1 LNFRF
6 EHSEYLLPLAL
17 IPVMIFL
24 FTVVIKWKNTTL
36 KKIGNEKL
44 VKLLILNYSRRNFLI
59 KFVVIC
65 IAFALTSFA
74 AANFQTPG
82 GGENIRRQGL
92 DVMIALDVSK
102 SMMATDIQP
111 NRLEKAKLLV
121 NRLIDKLEND
131 QIGLVLFAGRA
142 YIQMPLTS
150 DHAAAKIYVSS
161 ASPDAVPTQGTV
173 IADAL
178 EMCNSAF
185 SKKDKKYKVV
195 ILISDGEDHDPRAA
209 DLSKQLAD
217 DGVLINTVGVGT
229 PTGSTIIDPNTKE
242 MKRDDKGNPVISKLN
257 EAELSQIAQAS
268 KGQYQL
274 LTDTDEASDRIVQ
287 QIDAMEQK
295 SITDQNA
302 ANYRSHFQ
310 WFVVIALALLMADIL
325 IAERNQSDRKS
336 RKITVA

>member
-92 DVMIALDVSK
+92 DVMIALDVST

-131 QIGLVLFAGRA
+131 QIGLVLFASTVPFGAIRA
-142 YIQMPLTS
+142 RLTF
-150 DHAAAKIYVSS
+150 
-161 ASPDAVPTQGTV
+161 AV
-173 IADAL
+173 A
-178 EMCNSAF
+178 
-185 SKKDKKYKVV
+185 
-195 ILISDGEDHDPRAA
+195 DPR
-209 DLSKQLAD
+209 L
-217 DGVLINTVGVGT
+217 LIPRFVRNSPFSMTKGMI
-229 PTGSTIIDPNTKE
+229 ST
-242 MKRDDKGNPVISKLN
+242 
-257 EAELSQIAQAS
+257 
-268 KGQYQL
+268 
-274 LTDTDEASDRIVQ
+274 
-287 QIDAMEQK
+287 
-295 SITDQNA
+295 
-302 ANYRSHFQ
+302 
-310 WFVVIALALLMADIL
+310 
-325 IAERNQSDRKS
+325 
-336 RKITVA
+336 

>member
-1 LNFRF
+1 
-6 EHSEYLLPLAL
+6 
-17 IPVMIFL
+17 
-24 FTVVIKWKNTTL
+24 
-36 KKIGNEKL
+36 
-44 VKLLILNYSRRNFLI
+44 
-59 KFVVIC
+59 
-65 IAFALTSFA
+65 
-74 AANFQTPG
+74 
-82 GGENIRRQGL
+82 
-92 DVMIALDVSK
+92 
-102 SMMATDIQP
+102 MMATDIQP

-257 EAELSQIAQAS
+257 EAELSQITQAS

-274 LTDTDEASDRIVQ
+274 LADTDEASDRIVQ

-310 WFVVIALALLMADIL
+310 WFVAIALALLMADIL